1 MFEINDTPKQSLIG
15 CWGKLLKMA
24 SRKIHPHFIKTK
36 RICSLF
42 QISLMNYRQ
51 DFFKYWMLIEY

>member
-1 MFEINDTPKQSLIG
+1 MNDTPRQSLIG
-15 CWGKLLKMA
+15 YWGKLLKIA
-24 SRKIHPHFIKTK
+24 SRRIHPQFIKTK
-36 RICSLF
+36 WICSLF